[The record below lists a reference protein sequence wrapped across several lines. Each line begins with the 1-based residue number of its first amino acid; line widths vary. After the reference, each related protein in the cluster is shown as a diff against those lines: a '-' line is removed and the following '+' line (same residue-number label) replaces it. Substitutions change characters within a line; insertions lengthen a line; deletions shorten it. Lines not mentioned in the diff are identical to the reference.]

1 MTVRVSLDRF
11 LERNNLTAYKLTK
24 EVGGK
29 ASQGSIY
36 ALSRGNK
43 VKRVDLETLSEVMG
57 ALSRLTGQPVTPND
71 LLEIIETPTEMDSDT
86 KTWLD
91 ASAADALEQLQA
103 LEQDQ
108 APEAVA
114 AWLEAFHTAG
124 TPVKFNQ
131 RTRKFT
137 GQQ

>member
-29 ASQGSIY
+29 ASQGSVY

-91 ASAADALEQLQA
+91 ASAADALEQ
-103 LEQDQ
+103 DQ

-114 AWLEAFHTAG
+114 AWLEAFHKAG